1 MADTK
6 FTPGPWSVGH
16 LGSSIVCVNAKIG
29 GEAKLF
35 DIRGWGY
42 FTGKGHGAL
51 GLSDEDA
58 VAIQAANANLASAS
72 PELYESL
79 EDVLGLITPEF
90 EQSPMVSFAKAALA
104 KARGEAV

>member
-6 FTPGPWSVGH
+6 FTAGPW
-16 LGSSIVCVNAKIG
+16 
-29 GEAKLF
+29 EAEPSHASM
-35 DIRGWGY
+35 DPVICMV
-42 FTGKGHGAL
+42 A
-51 GLSDEDA
+51 GLVISCKDTDYNKK
-58 VAIQAANANLASAS
+58 ANAHLIAAA

>member
-6 FTPGPWSVGH
+6 FTPGPWEISHQNGDPEEAFKGIIGPAQTNRIGKTYRTYVAQYVEPKNSH
-16 LGSSIVCVNAKIG
+16 LI
-29 GEAKLF
+29 
-35 DIRGWGY
+35 
-42 FTGKGHGAL
+42 
-51 GLSDEDA
+51 
-58 VAIQAANANLASAS
+58 AAA

-79 EDVLGLITPEF
+79 KDVLGLITPEF

>member
-6 FTPGPWSVGH
+6 FTAGPWEAFNRDNYQ
-16 LGSSIVCVNAKIG
+16 SIFAKGYERTICVV
-29 GEAKLF
+29 ES
-35 DIRGWGY
+35 Y
-42 FTGKGHGAL
+42 SKGFGPDR
-51 GLSDEDA
+51 DERD
-58 VAIQAANANLASAS
+58 ANAHLIAAA

-79 EDVLGLITPEF
+79 KDVLGLITPEF

>member
-1 MADTK
+1 MAETK
-6 FTPGPWSVGH
+6 FTPGPWSVGY

-58 VAIQAANANLASAS
+58 VAIQAANANLASTA
-72 PELYESL
+72 PELYEAL
-79 EDVLGLITPEF
+79 TDLISIIPPCYE
-90 EQSPMVSFAKAALA
+90 ESPMVAFAKAALA
-104 KARGEAV
+104 KARG